1 MSCPV
6 MNHCESRLKRAKR
19 HHRLWQHR
27 AIFALVFFALLLL
40 TSGCQLAQSSFAR
53 TANNAG
59 AAFAAA
65 SLTLGYAHEGKIT
78 YAYARSAFMNYQ
90 SELQGLDQQLPSQ
103 AGAPDMQNIR
113 LLLDAYQPAIQVV
126 NQPCLDASCNWRSQL
141 ASLDRASKVFLKAG
155 GQ

>member
-1 MSCPV
+1 MYCPV
-6 MNHCESRLKRAKR
+6 MNHWEARLKLTRKHYGLW
-19 HHRLWQHR
+19 HHP
-27 AIFALVFFALLLL
+27 AIFALAFVALLLL
-40 TSGCQLAQSSFAR
+40 TSDCQLAQSSFAR

-65 SLTLGYAHEGKIT
+65 SLTLNYVHEGKIT

-90 SELQGLDQQLPSQ
+90 SELQGLDQQIPSQ

-113 LLLDAYQPAIQVV
+113 LLLDAYRPAIQVV
-126 NQPCLDASCNWRSQL
+126 NQPCLDASCNWHSQL
-141 ASLDRASKVFLKAG
+141 ASLDRASKAFLKAG

>member
-1 MSCPV
+1 
-6 MNHCESRLKRAKR
+6 MNRREARLKRTKR
-19 HHRLWQHR
+19 HYGLWHHR
-27 AIFALVFFALLLL
+27 AIFALVFVALLLV

-65 SLTLGYAHEGKIT
+65 SLTLSYVHEGKIT
-78 YAYARSAFMNYQ
+78 YAYARSAFMSYQ
-90 SELQGLDQQLPSQ
+90 NELQGLDQQMPSQ
-103 AGAPDMQNIR
+103 AGAPDMQTIR
-113 LLLDAYQPAIQVV
+113 LLLDAYRPAIQVV

-141 ASLDRASKVFLKAG
+141 ASLDRASKAFLKAG

>member
-1 MSCPV
+1 
-6 MNHCESRLKRAKR
+6 LKRTKR
-19 HHRLWQHR
+19 HYGLWHHR
-27 AIFALVFFALLLL
+27 AIFALVFVAILLV

-65 SLTLGYAHEGKIT
+65 SLTLSYVHEGKFT
-78 YAYARSAFMNYQ
+78 YAYARSAFMSYQ

-103 AGAPDMQNIR
+103 AGAPDMQTIR
-113 LLLDAYQPAIQVV
+113 LLLDTYRPAMQVV

-141 ASLDRASKVFLKAG
+141 ASLDRASKIFLKAG
-155 GQ
+155 G

>member
-1 MSCPV
+1 
-6 MNHCESRLKRAKR
+6 MNRREVRLKRTKR
-19 HHRLWQHR
+19 HYGLWHHR
-27 AIFALVFFALLLL
+27 AIFALVFVALLLV

-65 SLTLGYAHEGKIT
+65 SLTLSYVHEGKIT
-78 YAYARSAFMNYQ
+78 YTYARSAFMNYQ

-103 AGAPDMQNIR
+103 AGAPDMQTIR
-113 LLLDAYQPAIQVV
+113 LLLDVYRPAMQVI

-141 ASLDRASKVFLKAG
+141 ASLDRASKIFLKAG
-155 GQ
+155 G